1 MKKHRLNFG
10 VVQLMFRLQ
19 RFIGMTAQNLG
30 HWFRSEKLV
39 IWGITHTPFLIEDD
53 DDFDL
58 EQV

>member
-1 MKKHRLNFG
+1 MMLPFKLE
-10 VVQLMFRLQ
+10 

-53 DDFDL
+53 INSD
-58 EQV
+58 QA

>member
-1 MKKHRLNFG
+1 MMLP
-10 VVQLMFRLQ
+10 FRLE

-53 DDFDL
+53 DDFDP